1 MGRNV
6 VLLILIGL
14 CVSCATRKKI
24 LYLQNSE
31 ELLQDVSFIQGTI
44 QPNDILKI
52 TINTI
57 LTENS
62 LPYNNDLPS
71 GNNGNVEVQKLSGY
85 LVDNNGYIHMPILN
99 DFLAIGKTIE
109 ELSNE
114 INTRLVEENHLN
126 NPTVLVRLI
135 NAKVTVLGEVSRPGT
150 YSYTEQNLS
159 LFQTLGLAG
168 DLTIN
173 GNRKNVMV
181 VRQDET
187 GRHIEHIDLTSID
200 WFSSEYYYVK
210 QNDIIIVNP
219 NGPKVKKAGYVGEI
233 GTLLTITSMLLSTVI
248 IITNIK

>member
-1 MGRNV
+1 MGRKFV
-6 VLLILIGL
+6 FLMLMGL
-14 CVSCATRKKI
+14 SVSCATRKKI

-31 ELLQDVSFIQGTI
+31 ELLQDVSYIQGTI

-52 TINTI
+52 TINST
-57 LTENS
+57 LAENAI
-62 LPYNNDLPS
+62 PYNNDLPS
-71 GNNGNVEVQKLSGY
+71 GSNGNVEVQKLSGY
-85 LVDNNGYIHMPILN
+85 LVDNNGYVHLPILN
-99 DFLAIGKTIE
+99 EFLAIGKTIE

-114 INTRLVEENHLN
+114 IKKRLIDENHFN

-135 NAKVTVLGEVSRPGT
+135 NAKVTVLGEVGKPGT

-187 GRHIEHIDLTSID
+187 GRHIVHIDLTSID

-219 NGPKVKKAGYVGEI
+219 NGPKVKKAGYVGEV
-233 GTLLTITSMLLSTVI
+233 GTMLTIASMLLSTVL